1 MSEHRN
7 YNCTKEDDTM
17 ENTSVLLP
25 KVNIA
30 KMLSKGQKVS
40 SQNALSD
47 ISPVSWSNDVLNGSY
62 KDKTIVRSSD
72 K

>member
-1 MSEHRN
+1 MSNHKK

-40 SQNALSD
+40 SQSVLSD
-47 ISPVSWSNDVLNGSY
+47 VSPVSWSNDVLNGSY
-62 KDKTIVRSSD
+62 KDKTIVQSSD

>member
-1 MSEHRN
+1 
-7 YNCTKEDDTM
+7 M

-40 SQNALSD
+40 SQSVLSD
-47 ISPVSWSNDVLNGSY
+47 VSPVSWSNDVLNGSY
-62 KDKTIVRSSD
+62 KDKTIVQSSD